1 MGRPNVLSSVHA
13 KAVAAVEIKA
23 DGERLHSAEQK
34 LADLYTARAGHALRI
49 AFLMTGDAS
58 AAEDIVQEAFVK
70 TFARL
75 KDRRSPDRLDAYLRR
90 TVINLSH
97 DRHRK
102 LRSARQFLA
111 RASRVSEPHSD
122 MDSSLAFSDLLHQ
135 LPHRQRAALVLRYY
149 EDLSEQDAADI
160 LNCSVAALKQLVQR
174 ALKNLRS
181 DYQGDDHA

>member
-1 MGRPNVLSSVHA
+1 MHE
-13 KAVAAVEIKA
+13 KALAAIAIKA
-23 DGERLHSAEQK
+23 DGERLHSAERK
-34 LADLYTARAGHALRI
+34 LADLYAARADHALRL

-58 AAEDIVQEAFVK
+58 AAEDIVQEAFVR
-70 TFARL
+70 TFTRL

-102 LRSARQFLA
+102 LRSARQYLA
-111 RASRVSEPHSD
+111 RTPRGPQPDTDLHSR
-122 MDSSLAFSDLLHQ
+122 LAFRDLLQH

-174 ALKNLRS
+174 ALKTLRTNQ
-181 DYQGDDHA
+181 QGDDHA

>member
-1 MGRPNVLSSVHA
+1 MDARTPLHIDTLGN
-13 KAVAAVEIKA
+13 
-23 DGERLHSAEQK
+23 GERLPSAERR
-34 LADLYTARAGHALRI
+34 LADLYAARAAHSLRL
-49 AFLMTGDAS
+49 AFLMTGDAN
-58 AAEDIVQEAFVK
+58 AAEDIVQEAFVR

-75 KDRRSPDRLDAYLRR
+75 KDRRSPERLEAYLRR

-111 RASRVSEPHSD
+111 RAGRISHSHTE
-122 MDSSLAFSDLLHQ
+122 MDARLAFRDLLQQ

-174 ALKNLRS
+174 ALTTLRS
-181 DYQGDDHA
+181 NQQGGDYA